1 MGSICQIQWW
11 PGQTEYSF
19 VLELQKN
26 LVAQRANDE
35 IPNTLLLLE
44 HAPTYTVGIHGHRD
58 HLLVETTELAQ
69 LNVAYHRVD
78 RSGSVSYHGPG
89 QLVGYPI
96 LNLQECGYSYHEY
109 IAMLESVIIRA
120 LSHFDIH
127 AFRQSGQR
135 GIWVLPGKAAR
146 YNSRWMKTDDHIAR
160 IGTIGIKVNKKQITS
175 YGFSINVNPDLN
187 YFDVIVPRGV
197 QACHVTSLEQVLNRS
212 IEIGTVVEPVIQSF
226 CELFELE
233 SRMIAPSF
241 QADEATAS
249 QRTNLI
255 PWKVTQGNKGL

>member
-1 MGSICQIQWW
+1 MGNICQIQWW
-11 PGQTEYSF
+11 PGQTEYDF
-19 VLELQKN
+19 VLELQKKM
-26 LVAQRANDE
+26 VAQRAKDE
-35 IPNTLLLLE
+35 ISNTLLLLE

-58 HLLVETTELAQ
+58 HLLMETTELAQ

-96 LNLQECGYSYHEY
+96 LNLQECGYNYHEY

-135 GIWVLPGKAAR
+135 GIWVLPGRAAHD
-146 YNSRWMKTDDHIAR
+146 NSKWTKTDDPIAR
-160 IGTIGIKVNKKQITS
+160 IGTIGIKVNNQQITS
-175 YGFSINVNPDLN
+175 YGFSININPDLK

-197 QACHVTSLEQVLNRS
+197 QGCHVTSLEQVLNRS

-233 SRMIAPSF
+233 PQIITPLS
-241 QADEATAS
+241 QADEVLAS
-249 QRTNLI
+249 QRTNLV
-255 PWKVTQGNKGL
+255 P